1 VVAGPAGDGVAVGL
15 EGAVA
20 AVGAAVA
27 AQLPRDRRGRPADP
41 LGDPADAQAGTVQVG
56 DLDAFLL

>member
-1 VVAGPAGDGVAVGL
+1 L
-15 EGAVA
+15 
-20 AVGAAVA
+20 
-27 AQLPRDRRGRPADP
+27 RRSSREIVEGRPADP